1 MLIFIALFCIAFN
14 EPVKCLKRCLN
25 LPGRMQVVT
34 ASIFVC
40 WFGLFIFL
48 WGGWP
53 LFLLHTF
60 KTNWIGLFLMFDWI
74 VEVDAGFF
82 SIGDC
87 RIILKNTSSHILTLF
102 IDKIMDQYATKVSFL
117 FSSLFLI
124 PCCDFACWFFR
135 FVYLFRIGKL
145 NDCTLF
151 CTFRLQTLHVKTFWG
166 RNQ

>member
-1 MLIFIALFCIAFN
+1 M
-14 EPVKCLKRCLN
+14 KCLKRCLN
-25 LPGRMQVVT
+25 LPSRMQVVT
-34 ASIFVC
+34 ASTFVC

-53 LFLLHTF
+53 LYLLQTF
-60 KTNWIGLFLMFDWI
+60 RNNWIGFFLTFHWI
-74 VEVDAGFF
+74 VVVYTGFFF

-87 RIILKNTSSHILTLF
+87 RIVLKNTISRILTLF
-102 IDKIMDQYATKVSFL
+102 IDKIMDQYATTVSFL
-117 FSSLFLI
+117 SFSLFTI

-135 FVYLFRIGKL
+135 FICPFQIGKL

-151 CTFRLQTLHVKTFWG
+151 CTFRLQALHVKTFWG